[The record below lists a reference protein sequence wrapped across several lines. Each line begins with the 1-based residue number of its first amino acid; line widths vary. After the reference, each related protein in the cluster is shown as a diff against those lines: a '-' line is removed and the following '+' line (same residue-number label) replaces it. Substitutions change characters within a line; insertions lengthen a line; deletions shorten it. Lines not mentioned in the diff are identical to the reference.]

1 MTMTI
6 DGVKVFVEHATE
18 GEIVS
23 IMQACQG
30 ELWARKEN
38 ARKREQ
44 WVDKMYRAF
53 LGHPNASDRREGN
66 MTIVALYE
74 RNSGVKIGVAKC
86 SPTDTFSER
95 TGLAVGYARAIGA
108 HVPDYI

>member
-1 MTMTI
+1 MTI
-6 DGVKVFVEHATE
+6 SNVKAFVECATE
-18 GEIVS
+18 NEIAS

-38 ARKREQ
+38 ARKREN
-44 WVDKMYRAF
+44 WVDKMYRAY

-74 RNSGVKIGVAKC
+74 RNSGTKIGIAKC
-86 SPTDTFSER
+86 SPTDTFSEK